1 MAIPPPTRSP
11 TSGFDAF
18 PSSAQARRNSCWSGF
33 RFSSAQN
40 FKFANKFFC
49 VAIHTQTLHFR
60 LSLPSLLGW
69 RMDEN
74 LTRAAEFHV
83 EALFKD
89 PPAAK
94 EDCPICFTN
103 ASTMVMLSFTSTHN
117 YIVCTNQRSGLWNTN
132 LHFHP

>member
-1 MAIPPPTRSP
+1 
-11 TSGFDAF
+11 
-18 PSSAQARRNSCWSGF
+18 
-33 RFSSAQN
+33 
-40 FKFANKFFC
+40 
-49 VAIHTQTLHFR
+49 
-60 LSLPSLLGW
+60 
-69 RMDEN
+69 MDEN

-117 YIVCTNQRSGLWNTN
+117 YIVCSLYQSKIWALEYKSPLSPMTILSIKINIPHTNQRSCVPMSPWEYIIHVVGRAFVEDVST
-132 LHFHP
+132 H